1 MLIEQQYE
9 RMGIADGWSEER
21 VAKCSRFLE
30 RTYSELAALCAVK
43 QSQFKAWIKAGKV
56 PPNIA
61 LILFML
67 EQAKMR
73 QMKW

>member
-1 MLIEQQYE
+1 M
-9 RMGIADGWSEER
+9 
-21 VAKCSRFLE
+21 
-30 RTYSELAALCAVK
+30 CAVR
-43 QSQFKAWIKAGKV
+43 QGQFKAWIKAGMV
-56 PPNIA
+56 PANIA

>member
-1 MLIEQQYE
+1 
-9 RMGIADGWSEER
+9 MGIADGWSEER
-21 VAKCSRFLE
+21 VARCSRFLE
-30 RTYSELAALCAVK
+30 RTYSELAAMCAVR
-43 QSQFKAWIKAGKV
+43 QGQFKAWIKAGMV
-56 PPNIA
+56 PANIA